1 MLLCNEQ
8 HTMTY
13 ASNSEVYLS
22 LNGRYFAAN
31 SLKYASKCEL
41 FIQNEY
47 NELFP
52 NKKRDHCLELFK
64 KYSYFSQTEFQQII
78 MWSDDESFDS
88 LKKTNDINQL
98 IEILSLKIQ
107 P

>member
-41 FIQNEY
+41 FIQNETLKSQ
-47 NELFP
+47 NVKE
-52 NKKRDHCLELFK
+52 KKL
-64 KYSYFSQTEFQQII
+64 TEK
-78 MWSDDESFDS
+78 E
-88 LKKTNDINQL
+88 KL
-98 IEILSLKIQ
+98 IFIRFV
-107 P
+107 

>member
-1 MLLCNEQ
+1 MVKWIIFIDP
-8 HTMTY
+8 
-13 ASNSEVYLS
+13 ARG
-22 LNGRYFAAN
+22 NGIRRSPKSVRY
-31 SLKYASKCEL
+31 
-41 FIQNEY
+41 QNEY
-47 NELFP
+47 KELFP
-52 NKKRDHCLELFK
+52 NKKRYHCLELFK
-64 KYSYFSQTEFQQII
+64 KYSYFAQTEFQQII